1 MNGLPD
7 YFKVHTKISMDNYIS
22 RANNIIH
29 GVSIY
34 RSCIDLKM
42 FFAASPI
49 ISSARITARIFSSF
63 LQNVSKSGGI
73 SEVCVHGCHYD
84 TILEH
89 KAIPIGMSR
98 IVS

>member
-49 ISSARITARIFSSF
+49 ISSARITAKVF
-63 LQNVSKSGGI
+63 LHFCRMFQNPAGSARFVSMDAIMIRFLSI
-73 SEVCVHGCHYD
+73 RPFQSE
-84 TILEH
+84 
-89 KAIPIGMSR
+89 
-98 IVS
+98 